1 MALVFRNP
9 PLSPHFHLSEVISTN
24 VKGGVAANHDALFDS
39 TAYLFNAVALAQTLE
54 HIRKYALDNTPI
66 IVNSWFRC
74 PMVNKSVGGVSNS
87 LHLMG
92 RAVDIR
98 SDKFS
103 PSEIYNILSEKYK
116 HRLAELIL
124 YPSFVHLAINPVR
137 YGKEIVLPQ
146 TY

>member
-9 PLSPHFHLSEVISTN
+9 PLSPHFNLSEVISTC
-24 VKGGVAANHDALFDS
+24 VKGGVSANYHALFDS
-39 TAYLFNAVALAQTLE
+39 TAYLFNAIALAQTLE
-54 HIRKYALDNTPI
+54 HIRHHAFNDTPI
-66 IVNSWFRC
+66 HVNSWFRC

-87 LHLMG
+87 LHLVG

-103 PSEIYNILSEKYK
+103 PSEMYDILNKKYK
-116 HRLAELIL
+116 HRLDEIIL